1 MNFAVKGLTLVA
13 CVLPLRTSDKI
24 WTDDMTDQQK
34 CQAEADFMLKYRK
47 NIHVGRTIGRFEG
60 MGYSINGSV
69 PNTCTPRTKMKLT
82 GDAVAKSCNTVTR
95 VRSWR

>member
-47 NIHVGRTIGRFEG
+47 NIHVGKTIGRFEG
-60 MGYSINGSV
+60 MGYSTNGST
-69 PNTCTPRTKMKLT
+69 PSTCAPRTKMKLT
-82 GDAVAKSCNTVTR
+82 GDAVAKSFNIVTR

>member
-13 CVLPLRTSDKI
+13 CVLPLKTSDKI
-24 WTDDMTDQQK
+24 WTDDMTDQEK

-47 NIHVGRTIGRFEG
+47 NIHVGKTIGRFEG
-60 MGYSINGSV
+60 MGYSVNGSV
-69 PNTCTPRTKMKLT
+69 PGTCTPRTKMKLT
-82 GDAVAKSCNTVTR
+82 GDAVAKSFNTVTR

>member
-24 WTDDMTDQQK
+24 WTDNMTDQEK

-60 MGYSINGSV
+60 MGYSINGST
-69 PNTCTPRTKMKLT
+69 PGTCTPRTKMKLT
-82 GDAVAKSCNTVTR
+82 GDAVAKSGNTVTR

>member
-1 MNFAVKGLTLVA
+1 MNFLVKGLTVA
-13 CVLPLRTSDKI
+13 VCMLPLKTSDKI
-24 WTDDMTDQQK
+24 WTDDMTDQEK

-60 MGYSINGSV
+60 MGYSIDGSV
-69 PNTCTPRTKMKLT
+69 PSPCTPRTNMKLT
-82 GDAVAKSCNTVTR
+82 GDAVAKGGNIVTR

>member
-1 MNFAVKGLTLVA
+1 VNFAVKGLTLVA

-24 WTDDMTDQQK
+24 WTNSMTDQQK

-60 MGYSINGSV
+60 MGYSINSSV

-82 GDAVAKSCNTVTR
+82 GDAVAKSGNIVTR